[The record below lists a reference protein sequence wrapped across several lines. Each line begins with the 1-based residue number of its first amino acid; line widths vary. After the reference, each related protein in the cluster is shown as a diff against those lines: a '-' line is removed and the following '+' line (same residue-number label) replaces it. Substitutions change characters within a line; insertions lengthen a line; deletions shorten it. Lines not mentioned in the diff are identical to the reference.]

1 MNLNNANYILTILQE
16 GSFSAAAQK
25 LYISQPALSQTVKKV
40 EKSLGTQIFTRIGNR
55 LKLTYAGERYV
66 QTARQILALENNLQ
80 NEINE
85 INKEN
90 CGLLRFGIPIQMSY
104 IVIPDILGEFQKKYP
119 KVVLHIEEK
128 GSSALIQMV
137 ADGELDIALAR
148 HSGRQNSMVFQF
160 VQEERIVLL
169 AGEGAKIYH
178 KYENGTELALS
189 DARDEAFVYMK
200 KGHNSRTIQ
209 DKMTTNEKL
218 VLKKMIE
225 LDSFETANRVVL
237 NCGGVMLAPLSL
249 IRKDIPALG
258 RGHLYPLKY
267 VENNR
272 HTYILFREDTYLT
285 RYMKDWISAICN
297 FYQTY
302 NGGLYE
308 K

>member
-104 IVIPDILGEFQKKYP
+104 IVIPDILREFQKKYP

-169 AGEGAKIYH
+169 HVA
-178 KYENGTELALS
+178 
-189 DARDEAFVYMK
+189 
-200 KGHNSRTIQ
+200 Q
-209 DKMTTNEKL
+209 
-218 VLKKMIE
+218 
-225 LDSFETANRVVL
+225 
-237 NCGGVMLAPLSL
+237 
-249 IRKDIPALG
+249 
-258 RGHLYPLKY
+258 
-267 VENNR
+267 
-272 HTYILFREDTYLT
+272 
-285 RYMKDWISAICN
+285 
-297 FYQTY
+297 
-302 NGGLYE
+302 
-308 K
+308 